1 MISTGISWVEPHHE
15 FSKTGNLSRLESE
28 EDAPPKYSM
37 QFLTSS
43 LDGTILIWD
52 LNDRPSF
59 QHGDYR
65 PKKLKRL
72 KKKPSALQVDVSPFR
87 VLNLNLKPKY
97 RINVTKGNK
106 KNKIVAITRSNASFC
121 SLRYEEKN
129 PVQVKKRDVKE
140 RVIFKPIMTEV
151 TSIKPE
157 IKIGTVEGQ

>member
-1 MISTGISWVEPHHE
+1 MVSTGISWVEPHHQ
-15 FSKTGNLSRLESE
+15 FSKTGNLSQLESE

-43 LDGTILIWD
+43 LDGSILIWD

-97 RINVTKGNK
+97 RINVTKENK
-106 KNKIVAITRSNASFC
+106 KNKIVAITRSNSTFC

-129 PVQVKKRDVKE
+129 PVQVKRRDVKE
-140 RVIFKPIMTEV
+140 RVIFKPIMTEM
-151 TSIKPE
+151 TSIQPK